1 MKIRNLTVF
10 ALGAFA
16 ALTTF
21 SCASAKAKAGESTL
35 KELKI
40 ELVANPTTG
49 YSWEYSLEQEGI
61 VSVKEN
67 STYLGE
73 EGIVGAPSLF
83 EYTVKALKDGQT
95 KLTFVNRR
103 SFEENSTIEQREYQ
117 ILVKNGKIYAE
128 GKIEGSWRL
137 TDFTKNGDPQKICAV
152 ELGLQ
157 KNSEGLYVYGEGGV
171 NVFNGTI
178 SLNANLASDLGGFAM
193 TKMMGPKEDVEFEDL
208 YIQLFNGNFTI
219 IPFVKDGKETLA
231 VTNLKNG
238 LSAVYS
244 YEGPVLVK

>member
-10 ALGAFA
+10 ALTAIAAFS
-16 ALTTF
+16 TF
-21 SCASAKAKAGESTL
+21 SCASSKAKTGESSL

-40 ELVANPTTG
+40 ELTANPSTG
-49 YSWEYSLEQEGI
+49 YSWEYSLETQGI
-61 VSVKEN
+61 VSIKEK
-67 STYLGE
+67 STYLGS

-83 EYTVKALKDGQT
+83 EYTVKALKDGKT
-95 KLTFVNRR
+95 KLTFVNCR

-128 GKIEGSWRL
+128 GSVEGSWRL
-137 TDFTKNGDPQKICAV
+137 TDFIKNGDSQKICAV

-157 KNSEGLYVYGEGGV
+157 KNNEGLFVYGEGGV

-178 SLNANLASDLGGFAM
+178 SLSGNLAGDLGGFAM
-193 TKMMGPKEDVEFEDL
+193 TKMMGPKDDVEFEDL

-219 IPFVKDGKETLA
+219 IPFVKDGKSALCI
-231 VTNLKNG
+231 TNLKNG
-238 LSAVYS
+238 LSALYS

>member
-1 MKIRNLTVF
+1 MKIRNLTV
-10 ALGAFA
+10 A
-16 ALTTF
+16 ALTAIAAFTAF
-21 SCASAKAKAGESTL
+21 SCASTKAESGKSPL
-35 KELKI
+35 KELKL
-40 ELVANPTTG
+40 ELTANPTTG
-49 YSWEYSLEQEGI
+49 YSWEYSLETEGI
-61 VSVKEN
+61 VSIKEK
-67 STYLGE
+67 STYLGSD
-73 EGIVGAPSLF
+73 GIVGAPSLF

-117 ILVKNGKIYAE
+117 ILVKDGKIYAE
-128 GKIEGSWRL
+128 GNIEGSWRL
-137 TDFTKNGDPQKICAV
+137 TDFTKNGDSQKICAV

-157 KNSEGLYVYGEGGV
+157 KNKEGLSVYGEGGV

-178 SLNANLASDLGGFAM
+178 SLSGNLAADLGGFAM
-193 TKMMGPKEDVEFEDL
+193 TKMMGPKDDVEFEDL
-208 YIQLFNGNFTI
+208 YIQLFNASFTI
-219 IPFVKDGKETLA
+219 IPFVKDGKQSLC